1 MSARLL
7 PLATALGLAVA
18 VAGAAPSAW
27 AQPEPERPET
37 FDEDGEPTES
47 GLPEPGPH
55 SSEGG
60 GEGVDEDLIQRL
72 EQALREKSQAERVD
86 LETATRRAAEARAPE
101 FERLTYQFCRDED
114 FDRDKAPGVLNFCR
128 MIDDEALAVC
138 PQAAALCRPVS
149 ESWFELA
156 DLALPEWVAWGI
168 IALLGLALVVAFV
181 QALRKNAWDDGER
194 FDFGDAEPAPD
205 LAELTTLPEAPSS
218 VILRRARAA
227 LAEGRAEEAA
237 VFLHLACLRFL
248 DDTGLARFH
257 PSRTNND
264 YLRAIRRQRPL
275 AALYR
280 GVARETDR
288 LRFDDGRVDAASV
301 QALLQSAE
309 LELARPIAPAPADGT
324 DGPDHRPPGDE
335 GDGPQDDV
343 RRGVAALPPS
353 SLGLLFALALA
364 PLGLGASGC
373 GSVGSSFADHGPL
386 GLSALPRL
394 VEAAGIPTEV
404 RRQASLDEIPA
415 EVGAVVFLTEERLPL
430 RSKLELDALLDR
442 DLSLFALDDA
452 GVSRLLLPVETS
464 SRSDRVNG
472 RHTPAIDVALGPP
485 STCYPT
491 LAGLEMML
499 GREATARVPVGRH
512 LSLEVGDPKARS
524 SEWVWV
530 SEPLLVEA
538 EWPDHVLA
546 WAGHRVDE
554 GGMPKPGCLVVLAGA
569 DLVRNL
575 ALTREANARLAVALL
590 AGALDTEGA
599 QRKVLFVDRLGP
611 SGDGAGAPP
620 PAAPSG
626 RLAPLFGHGLVWLIA
641 LLVFLGASFG
651 PLRDPAVTEHK
662 AFVEH
667 VEAIG
672 RHYASAGPA
681 GHAHAARSL
690 ARWLVL
696 RHAGE
701 ARGAQGWATVAAHLA
716 DRHDQPLERVEA
728 ALRLGLDTETEPRPG
743 DAELLRTLS
752 ILLSTPDK
760 R

>member
-1 MSARLL
+1 VSARRRL
-7 PLATALGLAVA
+7 PLAVALGLAL
-18 VAGAAPSAW
+18 GAAAPPAH
-27 AQPEPERPET
+27 AQPEPDRPET
-37 FDEDGEPTES
+37 PYEDGEAPEA
-47 GLPEPGPH
+47 GLPEPGPD
-55 SSEGG
+55 GG
-60 GEGVDEDLIQRL
+60 DGVDEDLMQRL
-72 EQALREKSQAERVD
+72 EQALRDKSQAERVD

-101 FERLTYQFCRDED
+101 LERLTYQFCRDDD
-114 FDRDKAPGVLNFCR
+114 FDRDKAPGVLRFCR
-128 MIDDEALAVC
+128 MIDDETLAVC

-309 LELARPIAPAPADGT
+309 LELARPIAPAPVDGADEASE
-324 DGPDHRPPGDE
+324 GPSEGLPGDGLE
-335 GDGPQDDV
+335 DTDDDP
-343 RRGVAALPPS
+343 RRATAALPPPG
-353 SLGLLFALALA
+353 LGLVLALALT
-364 PLGLGASGC
+364 PLGFGASGC

-415 EVGAVVFLTEERLPL
+415 EVGAIVFLTEERLPL

-452 GVSRLLLPVETS
+452 GVSRVLLPLETS
-464 SRSDRVNG
+464 SVSDRVNG

-491 LAGLEMML
+491 LAGLDMML
-499 GREATARVPVGRH
+499 GAEATARVPVGRH

-538 EWPDHVLA
+538 GWPDHVLA

-554 GGMPKPGCLVVLAGA
+554 GGMPKPGCLVVFAGA

-575 ALTREANARLAVALL
+575 ALTREANVRLAIALL
-590 AGALDTEGA
+590 AGALDTEGP

-611 SGDGAGAPP
+611 SGDGAGTPP

-626 RLAPLFGHGLVWLIA
+626 RLAPLFGHGLVWLVA

-672 RHYASAGPA
+672 RHYASAGPS

-701 ARGAQGWATVAAHLA
+701 ARGAQGWAAVAAHLA

-728 ALRLGLDTETEPRPG
+728 ALRLGLDTETEPRPI